1 MKTHA
6 AVLRVQPS
14 DWEVVEVDLEPPR
27 QGEVLVKMAASGLCH
42 SDVHVATGNQP
53 LRVIPMAGGH
63 EGAGVIAEVG
73 PHTSGLEV
81 GDHVVLSFLPVC
93 GRCRMCATGHQNLC
107 DLGAAMFIGSRPDDP
122 TSFRMSI
129 EGEPVAQMA
138 GISTHS
144 EYTVAD
150 VRSVVKIDRDLPLD
164 RAALLG
170 CGVATGWGSVTK
182 MADLHAGD
190 VAIVM
195 GVGGVGINAVQ
206 AAATLGARATIA
218 VDPIDRKRDWA
229 LKLGATHAVRSIDE
243 ATSIAHNLTNGQGAD
258 ATVVCV
264 GDTGPEHVIQAL
276 ASIRKGG
283 TVVLTGVGT
292 GSDPDGPALNN
303 TLLTSFQKRIQG
315 ALYGGMNPS
324 WDIPHLLTQ
333 YTQGE
338 LELDALITRTYTL
351 DDINQGYADMLAGEN
366 LRGVLVL

>member
-1 MKTHA
+1 MKTRA
-6 AVLRVQPS
+6 AVLYAQPS
-14 DWEVVEVDLEPPR
+14 EWEVVEVDLEPPR
-27 QGEVLVKMAASGLCH
+27 QGEVLIRMAASGLCH
-42 SDVHVATGNQP
+42 SDVHVASGDQP
-53 LRVIPMAGGH
+53 LRAMPMAGGH

-73 PHTSGLEV
+73 PHTSGLEI

-107 DLGAAMFIGSRPDDP
+107 DLGAAMYIGSRPDDP

-129 EGEPVAQMA
+129 QGEPVAQMA

-144 EYTVAD
+144 DYTVAD
-150 VRSVVKIDRDLPLD
+150 VRSVVRIDRDIPLD

-182 MADLHAGD
+182 MADLHTGD
-190 VAIVM
+190 VAIIM

-206 AAATLGARATIA
+206 AARTLGAGAIIA
-218 VDPIDRKRDWA
+218 ADPVDRKLDWA
-229 LKLGATHAVRSIDE
+229 RKLGATHAVRSMEE
-243 ATSIAHNLTNGQGAD
+243 ATAIAQRLTNGQGAD

-283 TVVLTGVGT
+283 TVVLTGVG
-292 GSDPDGPALNN
+292 GGADLDGPPFDN

-315 ALYGGMNPS
+315 ALYGGMNPT

-333 YTQGE
+333 YRQGQ

-351 DDINQGYADMLAGEN
+351 DDINEGYSDMLAGEN
-366 LRGVLVL
+366 LRGVLVF